1 MYYKCKHC
9 SFFMWVDTF
18 EEVANKS
25 LRKELEELRAENAL
39 LRRQMQEAAL
49 LRAQVK
55 ELKKESSE
63 YKDATTTLVKA
74 IGKIVLND

>member
-1 MYYKCKHC
+1 
-9 SFFMWVDTF
+9 MWVDTF
-18 EEVANKS
+18 QEVANES

-49 LRAQVK
+49 LRAQVR

-74 IGKIVLND
+74 IGKLVLKD